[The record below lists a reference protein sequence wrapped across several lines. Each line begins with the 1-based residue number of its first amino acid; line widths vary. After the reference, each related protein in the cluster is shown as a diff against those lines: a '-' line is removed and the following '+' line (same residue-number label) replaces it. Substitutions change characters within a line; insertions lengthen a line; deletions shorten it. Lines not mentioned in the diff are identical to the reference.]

1 LKKQQVYHVLMGLA
15 QEQAAGVTDAEQNI
29 WNCHSVSFTT
39 IALYLK
45 I

>member
-1 LKKQQVYHVLMGLA
+1 MGLA

-39 IALYLK
+39 VFEDMKFAK
-45 I
+45 G

>member
-1 LKKQQVYHVLMGLA
+1 MGLA

-39 IALYLK
+39 TALYLK